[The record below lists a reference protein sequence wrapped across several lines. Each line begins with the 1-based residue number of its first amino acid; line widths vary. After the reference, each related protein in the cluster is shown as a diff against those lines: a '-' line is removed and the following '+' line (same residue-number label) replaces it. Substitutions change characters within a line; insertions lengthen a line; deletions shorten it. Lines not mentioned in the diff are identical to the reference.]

1 MAQRPQFD
9 MSKMST
15 ASKILLGAGLL
26 YLIDMF
32 LAWNKFCLAGQCSSG
47 ISGWHGIGFLNGI
60 IVILIVL
67 MEILL
72 IAGVQV
78 NAGTTQQKMMTEA
91 GLAGALLVFTILRV
105 LLKPSVLGF
114 KADIKYGAWI
124 GLILALV
131 IAYGGYM
138 RWQESKVGTP
148 PPASPAGGGFAP

>member
-9 MSKMST
+9 VSKMST

-26 YLIDMF
+26 FLIDLF
-32 LAWNKFCLAGQCSSG
+32 LAWQKACFGDFCVKQL
-47 ISGWHGIGFLNGI
+47 GWHGWGLLAGI
-60 IVILIVL
+60 VVILIIV

-78 NAGTTQQKMMTEA
+78 NVGTPQTRMMTEA
-91 GLAGALLVFTILRV
+91 ALAGAVLLFTI
-105 LLKPSVLGF
+105 
-114 KADIKYGAWI
+114 IKFFVDNEVRKWPAFV

-138 RWQESKVGTP
+138 RWQEASVTTP
-148 PPASPAGGGFAP
+148 PPAAPPGGGGFAP